1 MTKAISVKGVTK
13 KFRLSNERYSSLKER
28 VIHMGRTTHQEF
40 VALNDISLDVEEG
53 TTYGLM
59 GHNGSGKST
68 LLKLIGGI
76 LQPTEGEIITH
87 GRIAALLELGAGMQP
102 DLTGRENIFLNGSI
116 LGLNKKELAKRFDE
130 IVAFSELEKFIDTQV
145 RFYSSGM
152 YVRLGFAVAVNVD
165 PDILLVDEVLAVG
178 DELFQRKCI
187 ERVKQ
192 FQREGR
198 TIIVVTHSVDQ
209 IRMIATGAAVLD
221 HGNLIFQGEP
231 VDAIR
236 EFRERL
242 YIGDAPVEEAAPET
256 GLVSVDGEPL
266 IAGGII
272 AEEESL
278 HHKKIRITG
287 AGFSNPLDAESNK
300 IRTGGALQAQ
310 ISWETT
316 EPVEDVSFSFEV
328 YDSKGS
334 LVFEASTVDKDQGVL
349 DGNGNVWF
357 SWKEIPLA
365 DGGYRANVGIT
376 SKDGGIIYDWLEAK
390 YEFEVTN
397 DFKTLGLLH
406 LDVETEINVVEGNE
420 KQNEELANG

>member
-1 MTKAISVKGVTK
+1 MASAISIKGVSK
-13 KFRLSNERYSSLKER
+13 KFTLSSEKHQTLKER
-28 VIHMGRTTHQEF
+28 VIHIGRGTHDDF
-40 VALNDISLDVEEG
+40 WALNDISIEVEEG
-53 TTYGLM
+53 TTFGLI

-76 LQPTEGEIITH
+76 LQPTSGEIITH

-116 LGLNKKELAKRFDE
+116 LGLSKKELAKRFDE
-130 IVAFSELEKFIDTQV
+130 IVEFSELEKFIDTQV

-178 DELFQRKCI
+178 DELFQRKCL

-209 IRMIATGAAVLD
+209 IRAIGTSCAVLD
-221 HGNLIFQGEP
+221 HGNLIFTGEP
-231 VDAIR
+231 TDAIR

-242 YIGDAPVEEAAPET
+242 FVGDKPTAEIVNEDPEIAKSDDADGVVIVNGVIADEA
-256 GLVSVDGEPL
+256 S
-266 IAGGII
+266 I
-272 AEEESL
+272 

-287 AGFSNPLDAESNK
+287 AGFSNPKDAETNK

-316 EPVEDVSFSFEV
+316 VPVDNVNFSFEV
-328 YDSKGS
+328 YDSYGA
-334 LVFEASTVDKDQGVL
+334 LVFEANTQDNPSGVL
-349 DGNGNVWF
+349 DGHGNVWF

-365 DGGYRANVGIT
+365 DGTYRANVGIT
-376 SKDGGIIYDWLEAK
+376 SHDGGVVYDWLEAK
-390 YEFEVTN
+390 YDFEVTN

-406 LDVETEINVVEGNE
+406 IPVQSEISIVKSNG
-420 KQNEELANG
+420 ELANG

>member
-1 MTKAISVKGVTK
+1 MGKSTHNDFWA
-13 KFRLSNERYSSLKER
+13 LK
-28 VIHMGRTTHQEF
+28 
-40 VALNDISLDVEEG
+40 DINIDIEEG
-53 TTYGLM
+53 TTFGLI

-76 LQPTEGEIITH
+76 LQPTSGEIITR

-116 LGLNKKELAKRFDE
+116 LGLSKKELTKKFDE

-178 DELFQRKCI
+178 DELFQRKCL

-209 IRMIATGAAVLD
+209 IRMIGTQAAVLD
-221 HGNLIFQGEP
+221 HGNLIFQGDP

-242 YIGDAPVEEAAPET
+242 FVGDKPSAEIIAPDPEIAK
-256 GLVSVDGEPL
+256 SDDADGTV
-266 IAGGII
+266 IVNGII
-272 AEEESL
+272 EDQASI

-287 AGFSNPLDAESNK
+287 AGFSNPKDAESNM

-316 EPVEDVSFSFEV
+316 EAVENVSFSFEV
-328 YDSKGS
+328 YDSYGA
-334 LVFEASTVDKDQGVL
+334 LVFEASTHETNSGIL
-349 DGNGNVWF
+349 EGIGNVWF
-357 SWKEIPLA
+357 FWDEIPLA
-365 DGGYRANVGIT
+365 DGTYRANVGIT
-376 SKDGGIIYDWLEAK
+376 SHDGGIVYDWLEAK

-406 LDVETEINVVEGNE
+406 LPVTTEINVIDS
-420 KQNEELANG
+420 KEELANG

>member
-1 MTKAISVKGVTK
+1 MTKAISVKGVSK
-13 KFRLSNERYSSLKER
+13 KFRLSSEKNQTLKER
-28 VIHMGRTTHQEF
+28 VIHMGKSTHNDF
-40 VALNDISLDVEEG
+40 WALNDVSIDVEEG

-209 IRMIATGAAVLD
+209 IRMMATGAAVLD
-221 HGNLIFQGEP
+221 HGNLIFEGEP

-242 YIGDAPVEEAAPET
+242 YIGDAPVEAAPEP

-266 IAGGII
+266 ISGGVI
-272 AEEESL
+272 EEEQSL

-287 AGFSNPLDAESNK
+287 AGFSNPLDVESNK

-316 EPVEDVSFSFEV
+316 EPVEDVMFSFEV

-334 LVFEASTVDKDQGVL
+334 LVFEASTADKDQSNL
-349 DGNGNVWF
+349 DGTGNVWF
-357 SWKEIPLA
+357 LWREIPLA

>member
-1 MTKAISVKGVTK
+1 MTKAISVKGVSK
-13 KFRLSNERYSSLKER
+13 KFRLSSERHQTLKER
-28 VIHMGRTTHQEF
+28 VIHMGKSTHNDF
-40 VALNDISLDVEEG
+40 WALNDVSIDVEEG
-53 TTYGLM
+53 TTFGLI

-76 LQPTEGEIITH
+76 LQPTAGEIVTH

-116 LGLNKKELAKRFDE
+116 LGLNKKELEKRFDE

-178 DELFQRKCI
+178 DELFQRKCL

-209 IRMIATGAAVLD
+209 IRMIGTEAAVLD

-242 YIGDAPVEEAAPET
+242 FIGDTQADESVSSDPEIAH
-256 GLVSVDGEPL
+256 SDDADGTV
-266 IAGGII
+266 IVNGII
-272 AEEESL
+272 EDQLSI

-287 AGFSNPLDAESNK
+287 AGFSNPKETDSNK

-316 EPVEDVSFSFEV
+316 EPVEDISFSFEV
-328 YDSKGS
+328 YDSYGA
-334 LVFEASTVDKDQGVL
+334 LVFEASTHDTDSGAL
-349 DGNGNVWF
+349 SGMGNVWF
-357 SWKEIPLA
+357 FWDDIPLA
-365 DGGYRANVGIT
+365 DGTYRANVGIT
-376 SKDGGIIYDWLEAK
+376 SHDGGVVYDWLEAK

-406 LDVETEINVVEGNE
+406 IPVRTEIAIVKND
-420 KQNEELANG
+420 EELANG